1 MSPRKSRYRIPK
13 YVAQSIRDR
22 RKVLLHGPYDCPKCK
37 MSKLRIQVNKE
48 RKEVI
53 GLCSCGLEYP
63 LKYVPAFESIDY
75 FNKLIDQFSKKF

>member
-13 YVAQSIRDR
+13 YVAQSIRNR
-22 RKVLLHGPYDCPKCK
+22 RKMLLHGPYDCPKCK
-37 MSKLRIQVNKE
+37 MNKLRIQVNKE

-53 GLCSCGLEYP
+53 GICSCGLEYP

-75 FNKLIDQFSKKF
+75 YNKLIDQFNKKH